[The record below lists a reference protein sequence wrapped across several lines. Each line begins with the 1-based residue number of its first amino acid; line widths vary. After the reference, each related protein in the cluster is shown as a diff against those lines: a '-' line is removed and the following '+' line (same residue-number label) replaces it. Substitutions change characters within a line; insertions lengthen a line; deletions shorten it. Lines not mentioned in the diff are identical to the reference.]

1 MCLAIPARLLEYTD
15 DERQYGKIQ
24 VGGVIRLVNTTMLTG
39 SDSTEPGEYV
49 AVQLGFALSKVSEE
63 DAAQTIALLE
73 AMGEV
78 FSDDAAPFR
87 DSEALAAVI
96 PEDAYRFR
104 VGLDRRAHRGRRA
117 GLPALVGFG

>member
-15 DERQYGKIQ
+15 DQRQYGKIQ

-87 DSEALAAVI
+87 GSEALAAVI
-96 PEDAYRFR
+96 PEDAYRQ
-104 VGLDRRAHRGRRA
+104 A
-117 GLPALVGFG
+117 LPGDADLG